1 MFALNSKQQK
11 LKRIISSTFKFR
23 LYLLFNL
30 PIGWLAGMKIIDLT
44 EKHCITGVPFKWIN
58 KNPFKS
64 VYFAVQSMTAELSTA
79 TACMI
84 AIQGHQPSIALIIV
98 DMKGKFYKKA
108 TGRVFFT
115 CMHQGQAHDA
125 VARAVAS
132 KKAQKLSLKTIG
144 KMSDG
149 TVVSEFI
156 FTWSFKQRQS

>member
-1 MFALNSKQQK
+1 MFALNPKGQK
-11 LKRIISSTFKFR
+11 LKSQVSSAFKFR

-44 EKHCITGVPFKWIN
+44 EKHCITSVAFKWIN

-64 VYFAVQSMTAELSTA
+64 VYFAVQSMAAELSTA
-79 TACMI
+79 ASCMV

-98 DMKGKFYKKA
+98 DMKAKFRKKA
-108 TGRVFFT
+108 TGKVFFT
-115 CMHQGQAHDA
+115 CVHQGQTYDT
-125 VARAVAS
+125 VAQAVAS
-132 KKAQKLSLKTIG
+132 KKAQTLSLKTIG

-149 TVVSEFI
+149 TLVSEFT

>member
-1 MFALNSKQQK
+1 MLALNSKQQELKKK
-11 LKRIISSTFKFR
+11 LSSTFKFR

>member
-44 EKHCITGVPFKWIN
+44 EKHCITGVPFTWIN

-98 DMKGKFYKKA
+98 GMKGKFHKKA

-125 VARAVAS
+125 VARAVES

>member
-44 EKHCITGVPFKWIN
+44 EKHCITGVPFTWIN